1 MSTEIY
7 NGKYMKLRD
16 WIPFEKLYWE
26 WLSENPN
33 AIPIL
38 EKNLDNVKW
47 KELYENP
54 NAIHILEKNL
64 DKIKY
69 DTLEWLFTNPNI
81 FTYDYEAMKNAM
93 YKEGGFVEELMANRF
108 HPKNMKKWNDW
119 GFPTIHDD
127 DDN

>member
-1 MSTEIY
+1 
-7 NGKYMKLRD
+7 
-16 WIPFEKLYWE
+16 
-26 WLSENPN
+26 
-33 AIPIL
+33 
-38 EKNLDNVKW
+38 
-47 KELYENP
+47 LYENP

-93 YKEGGFVEELMANRF
+93 YKEGGFVEELMQNRF
-108 HPKNMKKWNDW
+108 HPKNMEKWDGW